1 MGYSAAGTMEK
12 RVLSD
17 FSPTIEILFVLIRTV
32 KTIIINRRLVY
43 TANAA
48 PLSENG
54 ENTFYTWLRVFSG
67 AAV

>member
-43 TANAA
+43 TANA
-48 PLSENG
+48 PHFGDG